1 MKRFAMLTSGLA
13 AMMAAVT
20 AMPAAAQY
28 GPYQQASPY
37 PQGTVAQQPVYQQPA
52 FPPQPN
58 YGAPVAPPVAYQQP
72 AYGAP
77 GMAAPRATA
86 PRVAMQAGAS
96 LPAPTEAVPAAMGVT
111 PGPMTGVTVT
121 PAQPAASYPAA
132 APAPVSTTYPS
143 YPAAPA
149 GYAGDSYMAAG
160 CSTGSCATGDCGT
173 SVYGCDTGAYCAPVT
188 PAAPRRQFFLG
199 LYGLY
204 MGRDNPGKATSVF
217 LVDGAPAGTY
227 YPDPGTDVLF
237 ATSEAD
243 VDFTGG
249 GEIRVGTTFGCG
261 TDPCT
266 GCAYQPF
273 AWEMG
278 YWGLAEDSSVG
289 EIVDD
294 FGGTTRIY
302 SQMNYAGLEYDRDG
316 SGGTYGYRP
325 VNDYY
330 DYQKPIDSTSTND
343 IRVLAVRV
351 RQSFY
356 AQNLELN
363 FWRFGT
369 AGVGAGL
376 AGGCGTGLGGL
387 AGGRGCGAGACGAG
401 ACGAGACGVG
411 ACGAG
416 CDSCGCGPVVRPQRF
431 FLNGLL
437 GVRYLQLDET
447 FRNAVFFTRDDGFG
461 AVAAGEPTAFPDD
474 MPEDDNTIFHD
485 VEVDNDLVGFQLGC
499 SMNYVAGCRWTL
511 FADTN
516 FGVYNNHIDKY
527 QRVFSPGGGTV
538 RFVGTGENAAV
549 RTSKDDVAFLG
560 EIRTGVGY
568 QVGCH
573 CRLTAAYRVVAVS
586 GVALAIEQVGDMSSP
601 ETFGHIDSN
610 DSLVLHGFQGG
621 VEFKY

>member
-1 MKRFAMLTSGLA
+1 MKRYAVLTSGLA
-13 AMMAAVT
+13 TLLAAT
-20 AMPAAAQY
+20 ATTPAEGQY
-28 GPYQQASPY
+28 SPY
-37 PQGTVAQQPVYQQPA
+37 PQGTVAQQPVYQ
-52 FPPQPN
+52 PQPG
-58 YGAPVAPPVAYQQP
+58 YGPAPQAPAVAYQPQGYATPGVAPPPP
-72 AYGAP
+72 A
-77 GMAAPRATA
+77 A
-86 PRVAMQAGAS
+86 PRVAMQVNAS
-96 LPAPTEAVPAAMGVT
+96 LPAPTEPVPAAIGVT
-111 PGPMTGVTVT
+111 PGPMSMGAPVTAT
-121 PAQPAASYPAA
+121 PPAASYPAGVPAA
-132 APAPVSTTYPS
+132 APVATGYPA
-143 YPAAPA
+143 YAAAPA
-149 GYAGDSYMAAG
+149 GYAGDSYMATSG
-160 CSTGSCATGDCGT
+160 CETGDCGV
-173 SVYGCDTGAYCAPVT
+173 SVYGCDGAGAGGYCGPVA

-217 LVDGAPAGTY
+217 LVDSPPAGNY
-227 YPDPGTDVLF
+227 YPDPSTDVLF

-243 VDFTGG
+243 VDFIGG

-261 TDPCT
+261 ADPCT

-273 AWEMG
+273 AWEVG

-289 EIVDD
+289 EITDG
-294 FGGTTRIY
+294 FGGSTRIY
-302 SQMNYAGLEYDRDG
+302 GQMNYAGLEYDRDG
-316 SGGTYGYRP
+316 SGTTWGYRP

-330 DYQKPIDSTSTND
+330 DYQKPVDSTSTND

-363 FWRFGT
+363 FWRFGS

-376 AGGCGTGLGGL
+376 GGGAGAGLGGCGGGL
-387 AGGRGCGAGACGAG
+387 AGGRGCGAGACGVGSCDAG
-401 ACGAGACGVG
+401 ACGG
-411 ACGAG
+411 G
-416 CDSCGCGPVVRPQRF
+416 CAPCGCGPVIRPQRF

-437 GVRYLQLDET
+437 GVRYMKLDET
-447 FRNAVFFTRDDGFG
+447 FRNAVFFSRDDGVG
-461 AVAAGEPTAFPDD
+461 GVAAGEPTHFPGD
-474 MPEDDNTIFHD
+474 MPDDDNTLFHD

-499 SMNYVAGCRWTL
+499 SMNYLAGCRWTL

-516 FGVYNNHIDKY
+516 FGVYGNHIDKY

-538 RFVGTGENAAV
+538 RFVGTGNNAAV
-549 RTSKDDVAFLG
+549 RSSKDDVAFLG

-573 CRLTAAYRVVAVS
+573 CRLTAAYRVIAVS
-586 GVALAIEQVGDMSSP
+586 GVALAIEQIGDMGS
-601 ETFGHIDSN
+601 EEAFGHIDSN